1 MHGTILKYMYHN
13 YFYEPCWKTVHNGH
27 MRTRTNLHIDNDAL
41 TFASSYANAKGV
53 SLGIAVSEL
62 IRRAE
67 RATGQE
73 IPSPRLVMN
82 RHGYLEIADTGDRI
96 TPEMVKEA
104 SEDVLV

>member
-1 MHGTILKYMYHN
+1 MYHKN
-13 YFYEPCWKTVHNGH
+13 IYEPYCKMVHNSF

-67 RATGQE
+67 LLVGQE
-73 IPSPRLVMN
+73 SPSPRLVMN

>member
-1 MHGTILKYMYHN
+1 MHHKN
-13 YFYEPCWKTVHNGH
+13 SYELYWKTVHNSF

-104 SEDVLV
+104 SEDALV